1 MTASMDMELLQHAA
15 FAADRAARIA
25 GVSAKQLREWD
36 DKGLLVSRGAWPREA
51 GEARFYSFRD
61 LVELRVI
68 SRLRNEHGV
77 PLQQLRKLR
86 GWMDAAGSSWA
97 TLKFYVQQRRLHFD
111 DPQTGRQLTTM
122 PFGQAVM
129 PFDIA
134 PIVEDTK
141 ARLMRERERRP
152 DQIGR
157 ITRNRA
163 VHANQPVIDGTRLL
177 VSTVVG
183 LRASGLKLREIADRF
198 PGVELDD
205 IRAALRYAKE
215 HAA

>member
-1 MTASMDMELLQHAA
+1 MTTGMDMELLQHAA

-36 DKGLLVSRGAWPREA
+36 DKGLFVSRGEWPRDPR
-51 GEARFYSFRD
+51 EARFYSFRD

-68 SRLRNEHGV
+68 ARLRNEHRI

-86 GWMDAAGSSWA
+86 GWMDAAGSNWVQ
-97 TLKFYVQQRRLHFD
+97 LKFHVDQRRLIFE
-111 DPQTGRQLTTM
+111 DPETGRPLASK
-122 PFGQAVM
+122 PFGQAVLE
-129 PFDIA
+129 FDLA
-134 PIVEDTK
+134 PIVEDTR

-152 DQIGR
+152 EQIGR
-157 ITRNRA
+157 ITRSRDI
-163 VHANQPVIDGTRLL
+163 HANQPVIDGTRLL

-183 LRASGLKLREIADRF
+183 LRETGLKLREIADRF
-198 PGVELDD
+198 PGVEIDD
-205 IRAALRYAKE
+205 VRAALQYAKD